1 MEESLHQSAPTSEA
15 YKDNSTLEL
24 RLDRFYSVDCTTFE
38 SSDPPTASTWVRK
51 SMVGPVNMVLLPDFT
66 SG

>member
-24 RLDRFYSVDCTTFE
+24 RLDRFYSVDCTLE

-51 SMVGPVNMVLLPDFT
+51 SMVGKPVNMVLLPDFT